1 LTVRV
6 EEESVREALA
16 LEAAALRDAVAD
28 PAARAGYDEL
38 ARALAEG
45 AVAER
50 LEPPLERLLE
60 LTLRTGRVRRLHGP
74 HAEAAAI
81 RLYQATPAG
90 RAVAAALA
98 EVNAALGAL
107 GGRTL
112 ERLAFSA
119 KAPGAYLLA
128 LSTPGATLTLEIG
141 PDGVSVRELGVG
153 D

>member
-1 LTVRV
+1 M
-6 EEESVREALA
+6 REALA

-50 LEPPLERLLE
+50 LEPPLERMLE

-90 RAVAAALA
+90 RAIGTMLA
-98 EVNAALGAL
+98 EVNAALSALRGRML
-107 GGRTL
+107 GGV
-112 ERLAFSA
+112 AFSA
-119 KAPGAYLLA
+119 KAPGTYLLA
-128 LSTPGATLTLEIG
+128 LNTPGGKLTLEIG

>member
-1 LTVRV
+1 M
-6 EEESVREALA
+6 REALA

-28 PAARAGYDEL
+28 PAARAGYHEL

-50 LEPPLERLLE
+50 LEAPLERLLE

-81 RLYQATPAG
+81 RLYQTTPAG
-90 RAVAAALA
+90 RAVSAALA
-98 EVNAALGAL
+98 EVNAALGAVR
-107 GGRTL
+107 GRTL
-112 ERLAFSA
+112 ERLAFSP
-119 KAPGAYLLA
+119 KAPGTYLLT
-128 LSTPGATLTLEIG
+128 LSTPGAKLTLEIG

>member
-16 LEAAALRDAVAD
+16 LEAAALRDAVGD
-28 PAARAGYDEL
+28 PGAQAGYDAL
-38 ARALAEG
+38 ARALADG
-45 AVAER
+45 AVADD

-90 RAVAAALA
+90 RALGAALA
-98 EVNAALGAL
+98 EVNAALAAVR
-107 GGRTL
+107 GRPI
-112 ERLAFSA
+112 ERLAFNA
-119 KAPGAYLLA
+119 KGPGVYGLA
-128 LSTPGATLTLEIG
+128 LDTAGATLTLEIG
-141 PDGVSVRELGVG
+141 PEGVAVRELSVG